1 MLDMGEPVRI
11 MDLAADLIRLSGLHE
26 GEDIE
31 ITCTGLRP
39 GEKLHEELYDRRE
52 KALPTPH
59 PKIFLARHRPCELE
73 PLRAQLAE
81 LARGLDRSADEVVA
95 ALPEVGPRVPARQAL
110 FLRGVQCHGRG
121 SFGSGTVCNAR
132 PS

>member
-1 MLDMGEPVRI
+1 MKISKSPAQACGPGRSST
-11 MDLAADLIRLSGLHE
+11 RS
-26 GEDIE
+26 
-31 ITCTGLRP
+31 CTTA
-39 GEKLHEELYDRRE
+39 RE

-95 ALPEVGPRVPARQAL
+95 ALQGLVPEYRPARPQ
-110 FLRGVQCHGRG
+110 
-121 SFGSGTVCNAR
+121 SSGLWAQPTELSDAHQPAGDVAIQY
-132 PS
+132 S